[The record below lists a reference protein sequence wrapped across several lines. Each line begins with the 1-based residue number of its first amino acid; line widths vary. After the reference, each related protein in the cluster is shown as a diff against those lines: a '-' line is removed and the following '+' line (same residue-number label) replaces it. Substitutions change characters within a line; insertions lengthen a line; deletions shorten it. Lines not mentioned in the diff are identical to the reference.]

1 MKKSIILLFL
11 LITING
17 YSILVH
23 GHLTADTVWSVD
35 NNPYIIDGFLYVD
48 EGVTL
53 TIQPGVQIKVYAA
66 DANTLGAGFT
76 WVDGQ
81 EPAAKLIDVYGGI
94 MAIGTEEQ
102 SIVFDRY
109 ETNDSWRWGGIFMT
123 SSAPRSFFEYC
134 EFRNTAGGYRTP
146 TSYLHLGALDFQ
158 NADIHVRHCKFVNN
172 IAALACYN
180 MVPEKPLLV
189 YDCTFYDLYNVNFIG
204 NYAGTC
210 FSLSGNMNYPPDDF
224 ADVTIAKCTFD
235 RNIQSGLAGYY
246 LNSTFLFNRFLNSPI
261 INDSEILRHEYGT
274 NSMYGNYSLNS
285 RGLIAYSYSAAD
297 TAFCR
302 RNTYIQTNS
311 TSNFGGGASVGG
323 TNGGIVYF
331 ADNYLSGSIR
341 VSSNDVEYLNAYIYN
356 NVIFTSAI
364 KAFDFSS
371 SPNPDPDLTRVF
383 NNTIVSLT
391 PDTNNQRVLDI
402 SNETSHF
409 FNNTFYGFNMFLLS
423 PFNSYCFRNNIIN
436 NGNHIVGDDFYSI
449 YDSLVFYYNCF
460 DPSMPTLWS
469 CVDGGGNIYANPM
482 FADTLNN
489 DFSLQAGSP
498 CIDSGT
504 TLNWLPAFDANY
516 NQRIAGSAPDMGAIE
531 YNSQYIGGI
540 VGNVYDAITLRS
552 IDCAKISI
560 TGKLPE
566 FSDLSGSY
574 TYPTGTGTYTVKVS
588 RWDYQDVIIPN
599 VTVIP
604 GQHTILTIPLQMTTS
619 ADDNISPVPA
629 PTLSMN
635 NYPNPFNPETTIRF
649 DIAKSGDVKLE
660 IYNTK
665 GQLVNTLING
675 KMSPG
680 YHSFKWNGKDN
691 KGQMAS
697 SGVYFYRLTTDGKA
711 LTKKML
717 MLK

>member
-1 MKKSIILLFL
+1 M
-11 LITING
+11 
-17 YSILVH
+17 VH

-81 EPAAKLIDVYGGI
+81 EPAAKLIDVYGKI
-94 MAIGTEEQ
+94 IALGTEEQ
-102 SIVFDRY
+102 PIVFDRY
-109 ETNDSWRWGGIFMT
+109 QENDSWRWGGIFMT

-235 RNIQSGLAGYY
+235 RNIHSYVSGYY
-246 LNSTFLFNRFLNSPI
+246 MKRTYLFNQYLNSPI
-261 INDSEILRHEYGT
+261 INLSDTLRHEYGPS
-274 NSMYGNYSLNS
+274 NMYGNYCFNS
-285 RGLIAYSYSAAD
+285 SGLFVTASSAAD
-297 TAFCR
+297 TAYCR
-302 RNTYIQTNS
+302 RNTNIYTNS
-311 TSNFGGGASVGG
+311 TSSIGGGASVGG
-323 TNGGIVYF
+323 NNGGNVYF

-356 NVIFTSAI
+356 NTIFTSAVYAI
-364 KAFDFSS
+364 EFNSS
-371 SPNPDPDLTRVF
+371 TNPIPDSTRVF
-383 NNTIVSLT
+383 NNTFISLT
-391 PDTNNQRVLDI
+391 PENIHQNAFLTYLDQ
-402 SNETSHF
+402 SYF
-409 FNNTFYGFNMFLLS
+409 FNNTFYGFYNFLAINDNQI
-423 PFNSYCFRNNIIN
+423 PFSNNIIY
-436 NGNHIVGDDFYSI
+436 NGNHIVAGDNYNSDLHPMFS
-449 YDSLVFYYNCF
+449 SNCF
-460 DPSMPTLWS
+460 DPTMPSLWS

-489 DFSLQAGSP
+489 DFTLQAGSP

-516 NQRIAGSAPDMGAIE
+516 NQRIAGSAPDMGAYE

-560 TGKLPE
+560 AGKLPE

-574 TYPTGTGTYTVKVS
+574 TYPTGAGTYTVKVS
-588 RWDYQDVIIPN
+588 RWDYQDVLIPN

-629 PTLSMN
+629 PTLSMYN
-635 NYPNPFNPETTIRF
+635 FPNPFNLETNINFILPE
-649 DIAKSGDVKLE
+649 KGKVKLE
-660 IYNTK
+660 IYNLK
-665 GQLVNTLING
+665 GQKVKTLVNSIKEKGLNQT
-675 KMSPG
+675 
-680 YHSFKWNGKDN
+680 KWDGKDN
-691 KGQMAS
+691 CAKTVS
-697 SGVYFYRLTTDGKA
+697 SGVYFCIVETEKHQKTI
-711 LTKKML
+711 KML
-717 MLK
+717 LLR